1 MIRLMVAKSATTKH
15 VRPSLGMD
23 FLLLVK
29 FLYYFFGKFLFK
41 FYPKTPVS
49 LGASFL
55 APGNPGIADKT
66 IFIVVIKNNVCNC
79 FVDFRLV
86 YGLYKS
92 TALAYILEMNCV
104 GTASNTCI
112 DPEEYV

>member
-41 FYPKTPVS
+41 FHPKTPVS

-66 IFIVVIKNNVCNC
+66 VFIVAISNNKGNR

-86 YGLYKS
+86 SGPYKS
-92 TALAYILEMNCV
+92 AALGYSSLPLTYFV
-104 GTASNTCI
+104 F
-112 DPEEYV
+112 